1 MQSIDRPQYLECLT
15 SLRDNGR
22 AKVITGIRRC
32 GKSFLLMRLYRQR
45 LLDDGIGEE
54 QIVEISL
61 DEAHHARQRNPLE
74 LDAYVRGRVSDRSRR
89 HYVLIDE
96 IQLSS
101 VERNPYTSDPNDV
114 VTFADAVLGLL
125 RLPNVDLYVVDS
137 TTELG
142 AKGLMSQLGDHA
154 DEVRLRPLGFAEY
167 LPACGDGAHALRDY
181 LTFGGMPRVLAEQGI
196 DAKARYLESLL
207 TGVYLRDVLA
217 RNSVRGGR
225 ETIEALLGLV
235 AASAGSPTNAYRLAT
250 QLKDDH
256 RIAVGH
262 TTVDTYLGYLADE
275 LVIDR
280 VGRLDVKRGK
290 RLKTP
295 SKYFF
300 ADVGLRNALLG
311 RGPLD
316 EDAAVQSVVYGEL
329 VRRGLDVSVG
339 VVPFST
345 WVEEEAPERR
355 KKDKKGKRD
364 KKGKPA
370 ERARRKV
377 TGQLEVDFVASSP
390 GQRLYVQVARDGDA
404 ARGYER
410 VGEPL
415 RRISDSFRK
424 VVVVRG
430 DVVPWHD
437 AQGVLFV
444 GLEQFLLDERAIG
457 W

>member
-1 MQSIDRPQYLECLT
+1 MQSIDRPQYLERLT

-22 AKVITGIRRC
+22 VKVITGIRRC

-45 LLDDGIGEE
+45 LLDDGIGED

-74 LDAYVRGRVSDRSRR
+74 LDGYVRGRVSDRSRR

-137 TTELG
+137 TTRSG
-142 AKGLMSQLGDHA
+142 ARGLMSRLGDHA

-167 LPACGDGAHALRDY
+167 LPACADGAHALRDY
-181 LTFGGMPRVLAEQGI
+181 LTFGGMPRVLAERDL
-196 DAKARYLESLL
+196 DAKVRYLESLL
-207 TGVYLRDVLA
+207 TEVYLHDVLA
-217 RNSVRGGR
+217 HNDVRGGR
-225 ETIEALLGLV
+225 ETIGALLGLV
-235 AASAGSPTNAYRLAT
+235 ASSAGTPTNAYRLAA

-256 RIAVGH
+256 GIAVGH
-262 TTVDTYLGYLADE
+262 TTVDTYLSHLIDG
-275 LVIDR
+275 LVLER
-280 VGRLDVKRGK
+280 AGRIDVKRGK
-290 RLKTP
+290 RFKTP

-316 EDAAVQSVVYGEL
+316 EDAIVQCVVHGEL
-329 VRRGLDVSVG
+329 ARRGFDVG
-339 VVPFST
+339 VGLVPFST
-345 WVEEEAPERR
+345 WVEEGAPERK
-355 KKDKKGKRD
+355 KKDKKAKRD
-364 KKGKPA
+364 KKDKVA
-370 ERARRKV
+370 ERTKRKV

-404 ARGYER
+404 AGGYER
-410 VGEPL
+410 ACEPL

-437 AQGVLFV
+437 GQGVLFV
-444 GLEQFLLDERAIG
+444 GLEQFLLDEQAIG